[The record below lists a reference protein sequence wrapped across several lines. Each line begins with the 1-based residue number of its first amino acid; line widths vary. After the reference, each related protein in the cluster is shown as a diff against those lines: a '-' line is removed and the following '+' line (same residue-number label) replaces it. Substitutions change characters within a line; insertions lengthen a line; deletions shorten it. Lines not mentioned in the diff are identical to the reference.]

1 MKRSYR
7 AIVLT
12 LLGGAAACG
21 ARSSG
26 ELVVDADTG
35 TKMSTSTHTGALE
48 RSDTS
53 SDADAHGVDRRAG
66 EASAIAAS
74 LPAESDGESSL
85 IGEERERDP
94 RSDMIKIKVMVDA
107 RRQAHVI
114 WGRKDFG
121 LAPLEIERPRNS
133 GPLDLVVVAPGYLPH
148 HARAFTDRDDVV
160 SLRLYSAAEAPQML
174 GYRSSDLP
182 KENSKDQTKEQMKNQ
197 TKDQTKNLSKET
209 TKKVAKEASPESPKK
224 K

>member
-12 LLGGAAACG
+12 LLGGAAACS
-21 ARSSG
+21 ARSNG

-182 KENSKDQTKEQMKNQ
+182 KENSKDSSKDQ